1 MTEIK
6 QIEKVQT
13 GVKPV
18 RPGKKVQEVK
28 IGFPVQIVLVVVLV
42 VLGIISWNS
51 TRSANSI
58 IGQRSAAAKEAA
70 RPANLEIITI
80 SDKGCTDCNSLAD
93 YIEVIK
99 SQNVKIVKE
108 SSLDIYESRAQEL
121 IEKYNVKKAP
131 LLVITGELEKHDDL
145 QALWSAWGIVK
156 DKTFV
161 LTNII
166 PPYSNLVTGKIEGR
180 VSVTYLTI
188 DSCDECY
195 DVMINQN
202 ILQKSYG
209 IKLVSEKTIDIDSP
223 EGKEFVEKYNI
234 TKVPTFMI
242 DNEVAVYQG
251 LLSVWNNVGTIEA
264 DGEYLFRKTE
274 QLGAYYDLE
283 TKEVVEPASS
293 TSANQSSQ

>member
-13 GVKPV
+13 SVKPV
-18 RPGKKVQEVK
+18 RPSKKVKKVK
-28 IGFPVQIVLVVVLV
+28 ISFPVQIILVVALV

-51 TRSANSI
+51 TRGANI
-58 IGQRSAAAKEAA
+58 IIEQRSAAAKEAA
-70 RPANLEIITI
+70 RPANLEIIII
-80 SDKGCTDCNSLAD
+80 SDKSCTDCTSLAD
-93 YIEVIK
+93 YIDVIK
-99 SQNVKIVKE
+99 SQDVKIVKQD
-108 SSLDIYESRAQEL
+108 SLDINDSRAQEL
-121 IEKYNVKKAP
+121 IKKYNIEKIP
-131 LLVITGELEKHDDL
+131 FLVVTGEINKHDDV
-145 QALWSAWGIVK
+145 QALWSAWGIIQ

-166 PPYSNLVTGKIEGR
+166 PPYSNLATGKVEGR
-180 VSVTYLTI
+180 VSITYLTV

-195 DVMINQN
+195 DVKVNQN
-202 ILQKSYG
+202 VLQNSYG
-209 IKLVSEKTIDIDSP
+209 IRLVGEKTIDVDSQ
-223 EGKEFVEKYNI
+223 EGNDFIEKYNI

-251 LLSVWNNVGTIEA
+251 LLSVWSNVGTIEA
-264 DGEYLFRKTE
+264 DGAYIFRGAE
-274 QLGAYYDLE
+274 QMGTYYDLE